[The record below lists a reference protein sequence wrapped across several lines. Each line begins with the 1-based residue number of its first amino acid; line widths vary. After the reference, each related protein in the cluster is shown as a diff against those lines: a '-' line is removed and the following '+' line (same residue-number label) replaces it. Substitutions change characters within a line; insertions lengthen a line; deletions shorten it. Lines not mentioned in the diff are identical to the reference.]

1 MAGLFVTDPQSMSH
15 RQIAAAYADPNGS
28 GRVGCLRLV
37 QVDGNLGV
45 TLGAAVT
52 TTAVNEEL
60 FWLAAGAFQGGRS
73 STDPERLRLTGRR
86 RTRIVRHIRR
96 QAGRHNERGSHMA
109 KVLVIGGSGF
119 VSGTVARAAVA
130 AGHQTWVVTRGQREV
145 PAGVTA
151 LVADRKDRPAFA
163 ETIASAGTD
172 WDVVYDCIGYF
183 ADDARQ
189 DVELFRDRTPHLGFI
204 STDFVYDPPHRKVP
218 QPEDTEYYLT
228 DDSYGAN
235 KRRCELELING
246 DTGDMKWTI
255 IRPCHIYGP
264 GSELGCLP
272 KHGRDPQLLRRIR
285 EGEPLELV
293 GAGYFLQQPIFV
305 RDLAAFFLS
314 IMGNANSYG
323 QIYNM
328 YGPDII
334 QSRDYYE
341 MVAEVLGTRA
351 KIAELPVDRY
361 REEHPEHVSFLCHR
375 VATLD
380 KMRAHG
386 LAVPSTPFAEGI
398 VEHTKDRIAA
408 GR

>member
-1 MAGLFVTDPQSMSH
+1 MGQ
-15 RQIAAAYADPNGS
+15 N
-28 GRVGCLRLV
+28 
-37 QVDGNLGV
+37 
-45 TLGAAVT
+45 
-52 TTAVNEEL
+52 
-60 FWLAAGAFQGGRS
+60 
-73 STDPERLRLTGRR
+73 RR
-86 RTRIVRHIRR
+86 
-96 QAGRHNERGSHMA
+96 A
-109 KVLVIGGSGF
+109 KVLIIGGSGF
-119 VSGTVARAAVA
+119 VSGTLARMAVDH
-130 AGHQTWVVTRGQREV
+130 GHQVWIVTRGQKEV
-145 PAGVTA
+145 PAGVAA
-151 LVADRKDRPAFA
+151 LVADRKDRAAFA
-163 ETIASAGTD
+163 EAIASAGTE

-189 DVELFRDRTPHLGFI
+189 DVEVFRQRTPHLGFI
-204 STDFVYDPPHRKVP
+204 STDFVYDPPRRRVP
-218 QPEDTEYYLT
+218 QPEDSPYCLT

-272 KHGRDPQLLRRIR
+272 KHARDPELLRRLR
-285 EGEPLELV
+285 DGEALELV

-334 QSRDYYE
+334 QSRDYYQII
-341 MVAEVLGTRA
+341 AEVLGTTAR
-351 KIAELPVDRY
+351 IAEIPVDRY
-361 REEHPEHVSFLCHR
+361 REDHPEHVSFLCHR

-386 LAVPSTPFAEGI
+386 LAVPSTSIEEGLREHTESKIAEG
-398 VEHTKDRIAA
+398 R
-408 GR
+408 